1 MATSSFFNTV
11 VIDTPEKAE
20 KFVDALEKAER
31 YSREHTEPKVDCRW
45 VRDDEVKEFWNDV
58 GWE

>member
-20 KFVDALEKAER
+20 KFVDALEKAEK
-31 YSREHTEPKVDCRW
+31 YCREHPEPKVDCRW
-45 VRDDEVKEFWNDV
+45 VREDEVEDFVKKIKW
-58 GWE
+58 